1 MIGNS
6 NHRHHQG
13 GDNNTMWSIEKQ
25 IDIDH
30 HPDTVYEYLR
40 HFDTVQEW
48 DTTVLCA
55 RQTTSGPPLVGS
67 RFKVTLLIGWNR
79 VPMDY
84 QILEVVPSQKLVL
97 KGAGPEF
104 EAIDRIQLEP
114 FNGGTRLT
122 YQVEVTF
129 RRPPARLTN
138 AVAAFL
144 FNRHAGRTLIRLR
157 ALLSGFGPPRLTPL
171 TRMVDK
177 AILPGLIGFT
187 RAGYIAAKN
196 RRPVASTLYAD
207 KIMVITGATSGIGK
221 AAAKALFAKGSHLI
235 VVGRSAEKLDGLRR
249 ELQASSGTGRIETEI
264 ADLGLLEQVRALA
277 DRLNSRHGRIDVL
290 INNAGALFNAYGK
303 TAEGIEMTLATDLV
317 SPYLLTRLLL
327 PALHAAP
334 AARII
339 NVASGGMYT
348 QGIDPNALESDPETY
363 DGPAAYARAKRGL
376 VVLTRELAREL
387 APYGISV
394 HAMHPGWVD
403 TPGLEKALPAFHRQL
418 SSWLRT
424 PAQGADT
431 IVWLA
436 ASPDAAEASGRFWL
450 DRKIR
455 AVQVF
460 PHTRTSAKDRRAL
473 IRALDAVAGLP
484 PAGGCLPG

>member
-1 MIGNS
+1 
-6 NHRHHQG
+6 
-13 GDNNTMWSIEKQ
+13 MWSVQKQ
-25 IDIDH
+25 IDIDR
-30 HPDTVYEYLR
+30 HPDAVYEYLR

-55 RQTTSGPPLVGS
+55 RRTTSGPPVVGS
-67 RFKVTLLIGWNR
+67 RFKVTLLLGWNR

-84 QILEVVPSQKLVL
+84 EILELVPSQKLVL
-97 KGAGPEF
+97 KGAAPEF
-104 EAIDRIQLEP
+104 EALDRILLEP

-129 RRPPARLTN
+129 RRPPPRFTN
-138 AVAAFL
+138 AVAAFM
-144 FNRHAGRTLIRLR
+144 FNRHAGRTLKRLR
-157 ALLSGFGPPRLTPL
+157 ALFSGFGPPRLTPL

-187 RAGYIAAKN
+187 RAGYIAAKR
-196 RRPVASTLYAD
+196 RRPVASALYAD

-221 AAAKALFAKGSHLI
+221 ATAKALAAKGSHLI
-235 VVGRSAEKLDGLRR
+235 VVGRSAAKLDGLRR
-249 ELQASSGTGRIETEI
+249 ELQAAFGAGRIETEI
-264 ADLGLLEQVRALA
+264 ADLGLLGQVRALA
-277 DRLNSRHGRIDVL
+277 ERLITRHGRIDVL

-327 PALHAAP
+327 PALQAAP
-334 AARII
+334 AGRII

-348 QGIDPNALESDPETY
+348 QGIDPNALEPDPESY

-376 VVLTRELAREL
+376 VVLTREWAREL
-387 APYGISV
+387 APNGISV

-418 SSWLRT
+418 SRWLRT

-436 ASPDAAEASGRFWL
+436 ASPDAAKASGRFWL

-455 AVQVF
+455 AVHVF
-460 PHTRTSAKDRRAL
+460 PNTRTSAKNRRAL
-473 IRALDAVAGLP
+473 IRALDAVAGLS
-484 PAGGCLPG
+484 PAAGCLPG